1 MTRGFRDG
9 RGRVVPVHPVF
20 NWEGQIHEPG
30 QYSVGG
36 GGSGRGAGE
45 RPRRPGGGGGQ
56 DIVETAKAAGS
67 FNTLLTAATE
77 AGLVD
82 TLKGD
87 GPFTVFA
94 PTDEAFA
101 KVPEETLNAL
111 LRDKAK
117 LKEVLLYHVVQGKVM
132 AADAVKLDS
141 AKTVQGQPIMIK
153 AQGGKVMI
161 NNAQVTP
168 ADIKASNGVI
178 HVINSVLRAFLPG
191 ASIVSVIIAPPIAS

>member
-1 MTRGFRDG
+1 MSLGNIRWAAAAL
-9 RGRVVPVHPVF
+9 VVVLA
-20 NWEGQIHEPG
+20 
-30 QYSVGG
+30 
-36 GGSGRGAGE
+36 SGPDVRAAE
-45 RPRRPGGGGGQ
+45 ADK
-56 DIVETAKAAGS
+56 DIVETAEAAGS

-101 KVPEETLNAL
+101 KVPEEMLNAL

-141 AKTVQGQPIMIK
+141 ANTVQGQPIMIK

-178 HVINSVLRAFLPG
+178 HVINSVLLPP
-191 ASIVSVIIAPPIAS
+191 AR